1 MNLSQPQ
8 TQPLLE
14 LRALSSE
21 QIGPLALSLDS
32 GELVTISGPSGAG
45 KSLLLRAICDLDEH
59 HGQVLLAGRE
69 RITYPPSQWRRKV
82 AYLPADPAWWEDSVG
97 PHLGDTSD
105 SLLKGLGF
113 TPEVREWT
121 VERLSSG
128 ERQRLALARLL
139 GNQPQVL
146 LLDEP
151 TANLDLANAE
161 RIEALVKSYLQE
173 HQAAALWVSHD
184 AEQLRRLQA
193 RTLHIVDGKLL
204 ASEVAESA

>member
-1 MNLSQPQ
+1 MNPSQPQ

-14 LRALSSE
+14 LQALSSE
-21 QIGPLALSLDS
+21 QIGPLALTLHR
-32 GELVTISGPSGAG
+32 GELVTVSGPSGAG
-45 KSLLLRAICDLDEH
+45 KSLLLRAICDLDAH

-69 RITYPPSQWRRKV
+69 RNTYLPSQWRSKV

-97 PHLGDTSD
+97 PHLGATPD
-105 SLLKGLGF
+105 SLLIALGF
-113 TPEVREWT
+113 TPEVRDWT

-184 AEQLRRLQA
+184 AEQLQRLQA
-193 RTLHIVDGKLL
+193 RTLRIADGKFL
-204 ASEVAESA
+204 ASEASEPA